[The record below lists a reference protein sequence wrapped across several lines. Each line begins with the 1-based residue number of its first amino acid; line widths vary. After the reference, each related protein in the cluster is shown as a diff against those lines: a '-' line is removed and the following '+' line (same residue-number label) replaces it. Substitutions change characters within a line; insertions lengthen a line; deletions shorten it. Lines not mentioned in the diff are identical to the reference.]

1 MCVCMSVCRLL
12 PAAFLSVARPRWPR
26 LLSTLLSRSHLEF
39 SCNYFP
45 IFSPNTHTHTHTR
58 LWQQR
63 LRDRSVVSETGA
75 SMRRLWQLQLQ
86 VQHVAVAG
94 FQF

>member
-1 MCVCMSVCRLL
+1 MCVCVFVP
-12 PAAFLSVARPRWPR
+12 PAACLFLSVVRPSWPR
-26 LLSTLLSRSHLEF
+26 LLSALLSRSHLEF

-45 IFSPNTHTHTHTR
+45 IFSPNTHTHPYTHIR
-58 LWQQR
+58 LW
-63 LRDRSVVSETGA
+63 LRDRSVVSESGA

-86 VQHVAVAG
+86 VQHVAAAAAG